1 MMLIGDNLIIVNA
14 IVKEVGIDE
23 VIVGVLSD
31 GKVEAIK
38 YL

>member
-1 MMLIGDNLIIVNA
+1 MLIGDNLIIVNV

-23 VIVGVLSD
+23 VIVGVLLD
-31 GKVEAIK
+31 GKVEVIK